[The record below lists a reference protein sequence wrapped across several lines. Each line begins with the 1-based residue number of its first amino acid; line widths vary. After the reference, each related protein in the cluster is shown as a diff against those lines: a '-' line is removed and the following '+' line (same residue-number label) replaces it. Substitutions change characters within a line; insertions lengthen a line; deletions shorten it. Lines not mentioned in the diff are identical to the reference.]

1 MKPNLLKRRKFLKI
15 SSAFLASSTMA
26 GGTLSFNQHKS
37 LKAAQ
42 TSEEEKVVPTL
53 CELCFWRCGVN
64 AHVRDGKVYKI
75 TGQEQHPLSN
85 GRLCPRG
92 TGGHG
97 LLYDFNRLKH
107 PLIRETVN
115 GKEMFRKAD
124 WEEEITLVADN
135 FMRIREE

>member
-1 MKPNLLKRRKFLKI
+1 MKPNSLKRRKFLKI

-75 TGQEQHPLSN
+75 TGSVFI
-85 GRLCPRG
+85 GD
-92 TGGHG
+92 HG
-97 LLYDFNRLKH
+97 YRSVVRNCYS
-107 PLIRETVN
+107 V
-115 GKEMFRKAD
+115 G
-124 WEEEITLVADN
+124 
-135 FMRIREE
+135 